1 MDIIIGP
8 LFNLIHT
15 LISLYLYV
23 LLASIIMSW
32 LIAFSLVNTNNH
44 FISMINGF
52 LFRVTEPALD
62 PIRKRLP
69 DLGGLDISPVIL
81 ILAIYFVR
89 DVLSRLMIRL
99 GGFS

>member
-15 LISLYLYV
+15 LISLYLYT
-23 LLASIIMSW
+23 LIASIIMSW

-44 FISMINGF
+44 FISMISGF
-52 LFRVTEPALD
+52 LFRATEPALD

-69 DLGGLDISPVIL
+69 DWGGLDISPVIL

-89 DVLSRLMIRL
+89 DVLSGLMIRL